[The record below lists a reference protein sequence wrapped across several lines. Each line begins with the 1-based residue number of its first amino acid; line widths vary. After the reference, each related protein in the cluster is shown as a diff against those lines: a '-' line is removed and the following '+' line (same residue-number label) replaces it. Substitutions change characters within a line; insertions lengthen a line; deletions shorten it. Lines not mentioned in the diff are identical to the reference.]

1 MDKQK
6 TLKALSMVS
15 FAYSML
21 CSISLITAII
31 TKQIAL
37 LNLASVFFAA
47 MFMCFMVAYVIYN
60 ADERGISNVMRF
72 IINAVCLPVTLVFF
86 IISILYV
93 SFCRITYRLIDKK
106 TNI

>member
-15 FAYSML
+15 FTYSML
-21 CSISLITAII
+21 CSVSLIIAVIS
-31 TKQIAL
+31 KQIVL
-37 LNLASVFFAA
+37 LNLASAFFAA
-47 MFMCFMVAYVIYN
+47 MLMCFMGAYVIYN

-93 SFCRITYRLIDKK
+93 AFCSIAFRQED
-106 TNI
+106 

>member
-15 FAYSML
+15 FTYSML
-21 CSISLITAII
+21 CSISLLTAII

-37 LNLASVFFAA
+37 LNLSSAFFAA
-47 MFMCFMVAYVIYN
+47 MFMCFIGAYVIYN
-60 ADERGISNVMRF
+60 ADERGISNVMGF

-86 IISILYV
+86 IISALYV
-93 SFCRITYRLIDKK
+93 VFCNITFRQED
-106 TNI
+106 

>member
-15 FAYSML
+15 FTYSML
-21 CSISLITAII
+21 CSISLLTAII
-31 TKQIAL
+31 AKQIAL
-37 LNLASVFFAA
+37 LNLASAFFAA
-47 MFMCFMVAYVIYN
+47 MLMCFMGAYVIYN

-72 IINAVCLPVTLVFF
+72 IINAVCLPVTLVFY

-93 SFCRITYRLIDKK
+93 VFCSITFRQED
-106 TNI
+106 

>member
-6 TLKALSMVS
+6 TIKALSMVS
-15 FAYSML
+15 FTYSTL
-21 CSISLITAII
+21 CSISIITAII

-37 LNLASVFFAA
+37 LNLASAFFAA
-47 MFMCFMVAYVIYN
+47 MLMCFMGAYVIYN

-72 IINAVCLPVTLVFF
+72 IINAVCLPVTLVFY

-93 SFCRITYRLIDKK
+93 VFCSITFRQED
-106 TNI
+106 

>member
-15 FAYSML
+15 FTYSML
-21 CSISLITAII
+21 CSISLLTAII

-37 LNLASVFFAA
+37 LNLASAFFAA
-47 MFMCFMVAYVIYN
+47 MLMCFMGAFVIYN

-72 IINAVCLPVTLVFF
+72 IINAICLPVTLVFF
-86 IISILYV
+86 IISALYV
-93 SFCRITYRLIDKK
+93 AFCNITFRQED
-106 TNI
+106 

>member
-15 FAYSML
+15 FTYSML

-31 TKQIAL
+31 TKQIAF
-37 LNLASVFFAA
+37 LNLATAFFAA
-47 MFMCFMVAYVIYN
+47 MLMCFMGAYVIYN
-60 ADERGISNVMRF
+60 ADERGISNVLRF

-86 IISILYV
+86 IVSILYV
-93 SFCRITYRLIDKK
+93 AFCSITFRQED
-106 TNI
+106 

>member
-1 MDKQK
+1 MNKEK

-15 FAYSML
+15 FTYSIF
-21 CSISLITAII
+21 CSISIFSAII

-47 MFMCFMVAYVIYN
+47 MLMCFMGAYVIYN
-60 ADERGISNVMRF
+60 ADERGISNVMGF

-86 IISILYV
+86 IVSILYV
-93 SFCRITYRLIDKK
+93 AFCSITFRQED
-106 TNI
+106 

>member
-6 TLKALSMVS
+6 TIKALSMVS
-15 FAYSML
+15 FTYSTL
-21 CSISLITAII
+21 CSISIITAII

-37 LNLASVFFAA
+37 LNLASAFFAA
-47 MFMCFMVAYVIYN
+47 MLMCFMGAYVIYN

-72 IINAVCLPVTLVFF
+72 IINAVCLPVTLVFY

-93 SFCRITYRLIDKK
+93 AFCSIAFKQED
-106 TNI
+106 